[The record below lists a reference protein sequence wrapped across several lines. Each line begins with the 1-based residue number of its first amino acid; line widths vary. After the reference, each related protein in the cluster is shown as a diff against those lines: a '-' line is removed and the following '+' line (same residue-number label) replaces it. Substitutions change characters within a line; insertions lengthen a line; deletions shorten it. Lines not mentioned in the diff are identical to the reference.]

1 MGTSN
6 TEFGLLLAALSLSGT
21 WTPLVGGVMTARL
34 GTTVSS
40 IIATGTVFLGQALL
54 LMGHLHN
61 EVWLMILGMFIFG
74 LGQSP
79 LAGLSYK
86 RTRFFFQLKFYSP
99 QLHKK
104 PSSYVSSSLMDSVYL
119 LVCII
124 LHYYSSF
131 QCVTFSSWTRCWK
144 GGFIRLSTLII
155 SSLTMVSKRPILRF
169 RRCRWV
175 LIPH

>member
-1 MGTSN
+1 MRALSFLPLLPRFPNHIILSSATYILGPLKSRLSREMGTSN

-79 LAGLSYK
+79 LAGLSQAIPL
-86 RTRFFFQLKFYSP
+86 RIQFRLIFYSP
-99 QLHKK
+99 SCTRNHHRAFLQ
-104 PSSYVSSSLMDSVYL
+104 V
-119 LVCII
+119 
-124 LHYYSSF
+124 
-131 QCVTFSSWTRCWK
+131 SWTRC
-144 GGFIRLSTLII
+144 I
-155 SSLTMVSKRPILRF
+155 SRS
-169 RRCRWV
+169 V
-175 LIPH
+175 LFYSSIHCSNV

>member
-1 MGTSN
+1 MNYLVSSATYILGPLKSRLSREMGTSN

-54 LMGHLHN
+54 LVGHLHN

-79 LAGLSYK
+79 LAGLS
-86 RTRFFFQLKFYSP
+86 Q
-99 QLHKK
+99 
-104 PSSYVSSSLMDSVYL
+104 
-119 LVCII
+119 
-124 LHYYSSF
+124 
-131 QCVTFSSWTRCWK
+131 
-144 GGFIRLSTLII
+144 ST
-155 SSLTMVSKRPILRF
+155 
-169 RRCRWV
+169 
-175 LIPH
+175 

>member
-54 LMGHLHN
+54 LIGHLHN

-79 LAGLSYK
+79 LAGLSQMPC
-86 RTRFFFQLKFYSP
+86 FSP
-99 QLHKK
+99 H
-104 PSSYVSSSLMDSVYL
+104 
-119 LVCII
+119 
-124 LHYYSSF
+124 H
-131 QCVTFSSWTRCWK
+131 
-144 GGFIRLSTLII
+144 
-155 SSLTMVSKRPILRF
+155 
-169 RRCRWV
+169 
-175 LIPH
+175 